1 MQILAINQQFN
12 TQKPKTLF
20 LQPFGARKIT
30 PKFVDLSSDIFE
42 RITKPD
48 STSDIFYKHVDNIN
62 KRIKE
67 RMIGFTPEQLETA
80 INEVKIAHPDI
91 SERKILTVMQRL
103 TQWADYN
110 CFATINHHLNPFQNG
125 FTAQNFDHKN
135 RVFHYLQQKK
145 ILCYKMRYTAPRTY
159 FVDAKNIDLVK
170 KDKTNNALFINLEG
184 FEDGVNFL
192 SDNNEL
198 ASKTINTITKIKDCI
213 KSHKSINFKEGLNE
227 ILNGELFNKAIKK
240 DIHVH
245 TIRRKRPATRETI
258 LEQMSPIQP
267 KHPDV
272 IKILFELLAKKYTTN
287 NPEEFEKLRN
297 AIAQFFDYK
306 FLPFSKQGM
315 IEDLKLINLK
325 IIDNLKEKSIPNKN
339 VFLTVT
345 ENIKSYDLI
354 SEMFS
359 RIANIPNKNFKIIK
373 TINDFN
379 KPQNKSAFLILDDIS
394 ISGHSIEDFILEDG
408 HYKNPVKQDCY
419 RIFAP
424 ISAHDEAIDIIHD
437 GIWKVKREDF
447 DTITILDKNI
457 IQRNSDSE
465 YYNLLDYFDKN
476 KNANNALGYE
486 GYEDFHLATV
496 FPYSTPDNNCDLAS
510 FLIKY
515 FLPQN
520 ASIESKHNDFNE
532 VEFEMNHS
540 AKMAY
545 LLQFIKNL
553 GKN

>member
-12 TQKPKTLF
+12 TQKPKMPF

-30 PKFVDLSSDIFE
+30 PKFVDLTSDVFE

-67 RMIGFTPEQLETA
+67 RMIGFTPEQLEAA

-91 SERKILTVMQRL
+91 SERKILIVMQRL

-110 CFATINHHLNPFQNG
+110 CFATINHHLKPFQNG
-125 FTAQNFDHKN
+125 FSAQKFDHKN
-135 RVFHYLQQKK
+135 RVFHYLQQKN
-145 ILCYKMRYTAPRTY
+145 ILNVNPKSLKTTY
-159 FVDAKNIDLVK
+159 FIDSNNVKLVK
-170 KDKTNNALFINLEG
+170 KQKTPNGLFINLEG
-184 FEDGVNFL
+184 FEEGVNFF

-198 ASKTINTITKIKDCI
+198 ASKTINTITKIKDYI

-227 ILNGELFNKAIKK
+227 ILNGELFNNAIKK
-240 DIHVH
+240 DIYVH
-245 TIRRKRPATRETI
+245 TIRRKKPATREAI

-272 IKILFELLAKKYTTN
+272 IKILFELLAKKYTNN
-287 NPEEFEKLRN
+287 NPNEFIKLRN

-315 IEDLKLINLK
+315 INDLKLINSN
-325 IIDNLKEKSIPNKN
+325 INNILKEKNIQNKD

-345 ENIKSYDLI
+345 ENIKSFDII

-359 RIANIPNKNFKIIK
+359 RIANIPDKNFKIVE

-379 KPQNKSAFLILDDIS
+379 KPKHKSAFLILDDIS
-394 ISGHSIEDFILEDG
+394 ISGDSMENFILDSFFR
-408 HYKNPVKQDCY
+408 YPVKHGCH

-424 ISAHDEAIDIIHD
+424 ISAHVEAIEIIQE

-447 DTITILDKNI
+447 DTVAILDKNI

-465 YYNLLDYFDKN
+465 YNNLLEYFDKN
-476 KNANNALGYE
+476 KNANEVLGYE
-486 GYEDFHLATV
+486 GYDNFHLATV

-515 FLPQN
+515 FLPKN
-520 ASIESKHNDFNE
+520 AAIESKHVDFNN
-532 VEFEMNHS
+532 VDFDMNHS